1 MSVRVCVQW
10 LVDMTTDVTNAAIN
24 ASASYR

>member
-1 MSVRVCVQW
+1 MSVRVYVQW
-10 LVDMTTDVTNAAIN
+10 FVDMTTDVTNAAVN

>member
-10 LVDMTTDVTNAAIN
+10 FVEMTIDVTNAAVN
-24 ASASYR
+24 ASAGYR

>member
-10 LVDMTTDVTNAAIN
+10 FVEMTTDVTNAAIN